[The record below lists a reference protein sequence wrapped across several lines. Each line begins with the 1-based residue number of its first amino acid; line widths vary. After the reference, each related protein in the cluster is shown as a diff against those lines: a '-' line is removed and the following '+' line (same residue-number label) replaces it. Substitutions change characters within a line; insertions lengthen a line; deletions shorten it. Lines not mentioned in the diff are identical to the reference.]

1 MPPRKRAEPARPTTV
16 DSDTTPEPQ
25 PTANQID
32 AAFKAAEALTADPMD
47 PPPVGVAL
55 MHVSREIGPVAKDRR
70 VTTGPAKFNFRGI
83 DDVLQAIHDS
93 MARWGVSFIP
103 TGFTMLDNT
112 VGTTKSGGAQ
122 QHLLGTV
129 HFRITGPR
137 GDGFDAAVVA
147 EAQDTSDKSASKLM
161 SMAYKYLAFQVLS
174 IPVEGALEESDS
186 SSEERAVRAGQT
198 PPPPGDAW
206 QKYDEAVAS
215 VGMTREV
222 ATAKWRSENG
232 DITQEEMEALPL
244 ERVFKHMR
252 ETVAYI
258 RTHATQQGEAEAGQP
273 AMPRTP
279 EDTNANADGDAAATT
294 QEGA

>member
-1 MPPRKRAEPARPTTV
+1 MTPPRKTTQTPPT
-16 DSDTTPEPQ
+16 EK
-25 PTANQID
+25 QID
-32 AAFKAAEALTADPMD
+32 EAFKAAEALTADPMD

-55 MHVSREIGPVAKDRR
+55 MHVSREIGPIAKDRR
-70 VTTGPAKFNFRGI
+70 VTSGPAKFNFRGI

-186 SSEERAVRAGQT
+186 SSEDRAPRLAAAT
-198 PPPPGDAW
+198 TAPPEDVW
-206 QKYDEAVAS
+206 TKYDEAIATLGLSGREEAS
-215 VGMTREV
+215 
-222 ATAKWRSENG
+222 AKWREQNG
-232 DITQEEMEALPL
+232 GMDMDEFLALPV
-244 ERVFKHMR
+244 ERVFGHIR
-252 ETVAYI
+252 QVVAYA
-258 RTHATQQGEAEAGQP
+258 RTHAAESEAGQTN
-273 AMPRTP
+273 TP
-279 EDTNANADGDAAATT
+279 SAP
-294 QEGA
+294 EGA